1 MSTEAYDYLYATYIW
16 IDGGSPTQTLR
27 SKTRVIIDVVQGRL
41 LGSATANANWVLDLG
56 GEWDWSFDGSSTM
69 QADGDSSDCVLK
81 PIRFFRDP
89 LRPRTPCPETG
100 EPRHHLLVLCEVF
113 GADGEP
119 HPSNYRARLRDV
131 EHAIEEE
138 AEDPTG
144 CWFGYEQE
152 YTLFKGS
159 RPLGFGEDR
168 RFPAAQGPYYCGVGA
183 DEVKGRDLV
192 EEHMEMCARAGI
204 HLTGINAEVMPGQWE
219 FQVGGPG
226 AYGTLAGDHLWMAR
240 WLLYRLGEKYGIHA
254 TLDPKPVPGDWN
266 GAGMHTNFSTPAMR
280 ENPVSDDGS
289 ESDSSKG
296 IHAIHAWCR
305 EARFRVS
312 DHLSEYGDGIEM
324 RLTGKHETCSYREFK
339 WGVSDRTASIRIPI
353 ATAKAGK
360 GYLEDRRPNANACPY
375 RVAVAMLKTAYGLW
389 GLSHERPE
397 PLEDNP
403 FGDTYEVVYTEYG
416 GGSIGNVSDQ
426 LWLFNLNDYTITTEG
441 DK

>member
-1 MSTEAYDYLYATYIW
+1 MSTESHDYLYATYIW

-27 SKTRVIIDVVQGRL
+27 SKTRVILDVGDGIPKV
-41 LGSATANANWVLDLG
+41 GSATANWGLDHG

-131 EHAIEEE
+131 EHAVDEGLGYN

-183 DEVKGRDLV
+183 DEVKGRELV

-266 GAGMHTNFSTPAMR
+266 GAGMHTNFSTPLMR
-280 ENPVSDDGS
+280 EDGGLRFIHDWC
-289 ESDSSKG
+289 ETASK
-296 IHAIHAWCR
+296 
-305 EARFRVS
+305 RVS
-312 DHLSEYGDGIEM
+312 DHLPEYGDGIEM
-324 RLTGKHETCSYREFK
+324 RLTGKHETCSHREFK

-375 RVAVAMLKTAYGLW
+375 RVAAAMLKTAYGLW

-397 PLEDNP
+397 PLGDNP

-416 GGSIGNVSDQ
+416 GGSIGNVSGQ
-426 LWLFNLNDYTITTEG
+426 MWLFNPNDYTITTEG